1 MALRNSVKPFFYAR
15 WNIVGAEVKY
25 ICEKEAIP
33 IFSENWDCYCLF
45 GIEFC
50 FC

>member
-1 MALRNSVKPFFYAR
+1 MALRNSVKPFFMR
-15 WNIVGAEVKY
+15 VGILSGRRSSVYVK
-25 ICEKEAIP
+25 KEAIP